1 MTRYVVQTIV
11 SNDEWISLAG
21 FYGSATIDQM
31 LKLSAIQ
38 RGDQYRV
45 IDRQNHG
52 KTVAFGWS

>member
-1 MTRYVVQTIV
+1 MTRYVVQTIG

-38 RGDQYRV
+38 RGEQYRV
-45 IDRQNHG
+45 IDRQKG
-52 KTVAFGWS
+52 KTLAFGCY

>member
-11 SNDEWISLAG
+11 SNEEWISLAG

-38 RGDQYRV
+38 RGEQYRV
-45 IDRQNHG
+45 IDRQNG
-52 KTVAFGWS
+52 KTLAFGCY

>member
-38 RGDQYRV
+38 RGEQYRV
-45 IDRQNHG
+45 IDRQNG
-52 KTVAFGWS
+52 KTLAFGCY

>member
-1 MTRYVVQTIV
+1 MTHYVVQTIV

-38 RGDQYRV
+38 RGEQYRV
-45 IDRQNHG
+45 IDRQKG
-52 KTVAFGWS
+52 KTLAFGCY